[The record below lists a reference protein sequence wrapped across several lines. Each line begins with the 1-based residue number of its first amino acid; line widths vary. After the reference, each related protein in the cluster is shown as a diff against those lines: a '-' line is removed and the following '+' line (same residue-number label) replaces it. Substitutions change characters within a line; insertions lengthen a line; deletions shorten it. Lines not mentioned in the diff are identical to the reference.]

1 MANDIIMLV
10 EDNPDDEALTIR
22 ALQRNN
28 ISNEVFVAR
37 DGVEAMDYVFA
48 KGTHADRDAD
58 DLPRLV
64 LLDLKLPKADGL
76 EVLKQIRANER
87 TKRLPVVVL
96 TSSKEDQDVVDSY
109 NLGVNSY
116 IRKPVDFTLFTEAVR
131 QVGLYWLVLNEPPP
145 RYEGGRMSTPLRVLI
160 VEDQEDDAALML
172 RELRRAQF
180 EPEYERVET
189 EDELTSALG
198 QGGWDIVLSDHGLPR
213 FNSLQALN
221 MVHESGLDVPF
232 IIVSGSIGE
241 DLAVAAMKSGAHDYI
256 MKNNLARLGPV
267 VERELREAETR
278 RARRAAEE
286 ERQGLIQELEQA
298 YTQLERRVRQITASI
313 MFTDLQ
319 DSTQMLTRLGDEE
332 NQTLLASHSRIIRE
346 KLEEHGGL
354 EVKTI
359 GDGFMIAFYSARK
372 AVTCA
377 VDIQKELQ
385 EFNLQNPDRQLKVR
399 IGLNL
404 GEVIKEDE
412 DYFGSAVVMA
422 ARIMD
427 ESTGGQIL
435 VSDLL
440 RQVAEEPSH
449 SEHQYS
455 DFGRHTL
462 KGFDYEEQI
471 FEVLWE
477 PSAA

>member
-1 MANDIIMLV
+1 
-10 EDNPDDEALTIR
+10 
-22 ALQRNN
+22 
-28 ISNEVFVAR
+28 
-37 DGVEAMDYVFA
+37 
-48 KGTHADRDAD
+48 
-58 DLPRLV
+58 
-64 LLDLKLPKADGL
+64 
-76 EVLKQIRANER
+76 
-87 TKRLPVVVL
+87 
-96 TSSKEDQDVVDSY
+96 
-109 NLGVNSY
+109 
-116 IRKPVDFTLFTEAVR
+116 
-131 QVGLYWLVLNEPPP
+131 
-145 RYEGGRMSTPLRVLI
+145 MSTPLRVLI

-256 MKNNLARLGPV
+256 MKNNLARLGPA

-359 GDGFMIAFYSARK
+359 GDGFMIAFYSAR
-372 AVTCA
+372 
-377 VDIQKELQ
+377 
-385 EFNLQNPDRQLKVR
+385 
-399 IGLNL
+399 
-404 GEVIKEDE
+404 
-412 DYFGSAVVMA
+412 
-422 ARIMD
+422 
-427 ESTGGQIL
+427 
-435 VSDLL
+435 
-440 RQVAEEPSH
+440 
-449 SEHQYS
+449 
-455 DFGRHTL
+455 
-462 KGFDYEEQI
+462 
-471 FEVLWE
+471 
-477 PSAA
+477 

>member
-1 MANDIIMLV
+1 
-10 EDNPDDEALTIR
+10 
-22 ALQRNN
+22 
-28 ISNEVFVAR
+28 
-37 DGVEAMDYVFA
+37 
-48 KGTHADRDAD
+48 
-58 DLPRLV
+58 
-64 LLDLKLPKADGL
+64 
-76 EVLKQIRANER
+76 
-87 TKRLPVVVL
+87 
-96 TSSKEDQDVVDSY
+96 
-109 NLGVNSY
+109 
-116 IRKPVDFTLFTEAVR
+116 
-131 QVGLYWLVLNEPPP
+131 
-145 RYEGGRMSTPLRVLI
+145 MSTPLRVLI

-189 EDELTSALG
+189 EEEMAAALEK
-198 QGGWDIVLSDHGLPR
+198 GGWEIVLSDHGLPR

-221 MVHESGLDVPF
+221 MLHESGLDLPF

-256 MKNNLARLGPV
+256 MKHNLARLGPA
-267 VERELREAETR
+267 VEREMREAEVR
-278 RARRAAEE
+278 RARREAEE
-286 ERQGLIQELEQA
+286 HRQTLARELEEA
-298 YTQLERRVRQITASI
+298 YAQLERRVREITASI

-346 KLEEHGGL
+346 QLEKYGGL
-354 EVKTI
+354 EVKNT
-359 GDGFMIAFYSARK
+359 GDGFMIAFYSAQK

-377 VDIQKELQ
+377 VGIQREMK
-385 EFNLQNPDRQLKVR
+385 EFNIENPDRQLKVR

-404 GEVIKEDE
+404 GEVIKEEE

-422 ARIMD
+422 ARIMN

-440 RQVAEEPSH
+440 RQVAEGPSN
-449 SEHQYS
+449 SEHEYS
-455 DFGRHTL
+455 DFGRRTL
-462 KGFDYEEQI
+462 KGFNEEEHI

-477 PSAA
+477 TSPR

>member
-1 MANDIIMLV
+1 
-10 EDNPDDEALTIR
+10 
-22 ALQRNN
+22 
-28 ISNEVFVAR
+28 
-37 DGVEAMDYVFA
+37 
-48 KGTHADRDAD
+48 
-58 DLPRLV
+58 
-64 LLDLKLPKADGL
+64 
-76 EVLKQIRANER
+76 
-87 TKRLPVVVL
+87 
-96 TSSKEDQDVVDSY
+96 
-109 NLGVNSY
+109 
-116 IRKPVDFTLFTEAVR
+116 
-131 QVGLYWLVLNEPPP
+131 
-145 RYEGGRMSTPLRVLI
+145 MSTPLRVLI

-180 EPEYERVET
+180 EPEYQRVET
-189 EDELTSALG
+189 EEELTAALEK
-198 QGGWDIVLSDHGLPR
+198 GGWDIVLSDHGLPR

-221 MVHESGLDVPF
+221 MLHESGLDLPF

-256 MKNNLARLGPV
+256 MKNNLARLGPA
-267 VERELREAETR
+267 VERELREAEVR
-278 RARRAAEE
+278 RARKVAEE
-286 ERQGLIQELEQA
+286 QRETLARELEQA
-298 YTQLERRVRQITASI
+298 YTQLERRVREITASI

-332 NQTLLASHSRIIRE
+332 NQTLLASHGKIIRE
-346 KLEEHGGL
+346 QLDKYGGQ
-354 EVKTI
+354 EVKTT

-377 VDIQKELQ
+377 VEIQKEIQ
-385 EFNLQNPDRQLKVR
+385 AFNLQNPDRQLKVR

-404 GEVIKEDE
+404 GEVIKEED

-440 RQVAEEPSH
+440 RQVAAGPSN
-449 SEHQYS
+449 SEHEYS
-455 DFGRHTL
+455 DFGLRTL
-462 KGFDYEEQI
+462 KGFDEEEHI

-477 PSAA
+477 TSSL

>member
-1 MANDIIMLV
+1 
-10 EDNPDDEALTIR
+10 
-22 ALQRNN
+22 
-28 ISNEVFVAR
+28 
-37 DGVEAMDYVFA
+37 
-48 KGTHADRDAD
+48 
-58 DLPRLV
+58 
-64 LLDLKLPKADGL
+64 
-76 EVLKQIRANER
+76 
-87 TKRLPVVVL
+87 
-96 TSSKEDQDVVDSY
+96 
-109 NLGVNSY
+109 
-116 IRKPVDFTLFTEAVR
+116 
-131 QVGLYWLVLNEPPP
+131 
-145 RYEGGRMSTPLRVLI
+145 MSTPLRVLI

-180 EPEYERVET
+180 EPEYQRVET
-189 EDELTSALG
+189 EEELTAALEK
-198 QGGWDIVLSDHGLPR
+198 GGWDIVLSDHGLPR

-221 MVHESGLDVPF
+221 MLHESGLDLPF

-256 MKNNLARLGPV
+256 MKNNLARLGPA
-267 VERELREAETR
+267 VEREMREAEVR
-278 RARRAAEE
+278 RARKVAEE
-286 ERQGLIQELEQA
+286 QRQTLARELEQA
-298 YTQLERRVRQITASI
+298 YTLLERRVREITASI

-332 NQTLLASHSRIIRE
+332 NQTLLASHGKIIRE
-346 KLEEHGGL
+346 QLDKYGGQ
-354 EVKTI
+354 EVKTT

-377 VDIQKELQ
+377 VEIQKEIQ
-385 EFNLQNPDRQLKVR
+385 AFNLQNPDRQLKVR

-404 GEVIKEDE
+404 GEVIKEEE

-440 RQVAEEPSH
+440 RQVAAGPSN
-449 SEHQYS
+449 SEHEYS
-455 DFGRHTL
+455 DFGLRTL
-462 KGFDYEEQI
+462 KGFDQEEHI

-477 PSAA
+477 TSSR